1 MGQVSFKTNLASA
14 KKTFVQDNALKK
26 LIQTTGIILTGST
39 GASLMNFVSFTVMA
53 NQLGPKVL
61 GLFVLTQSYTAIVNG
76 ILNVQTWESIVK
88 FGHLEKSKSDFSN
101 VVKVNFLLDLISAFV
116 AFVVSL
122 IMVKPSVIFFKW
134 DPAIVQLVFLY
145 SFTIPVTLTSFT
157 IGVPR
162 LFDKFSAVAKIQIAT
177 AALKLVLVLTVAYF
191 NYSVSYY
198 VGVYLIAESLNSVLL
213 IIYSLFLLK
222 TRGYG
227 GWLKIKMTYY
237 PQQLIFVW
245 WTNLRTIM
253 RIPVQYSD
261 MVIISMV
268 MSLETVGMYKV
279 YKEIASFIGRVG
291 DPVNQAIY
299 PEYARMIGSGEK
311 GAAISLAKKTIFLLF
326 CLSVGMT
333 VGLIICSEFI
343 VVRFYG
349 VSFLPLID
357 ALYILVGLMGV
368 SLFTLP
374 VNALFLAAGF
384 ARTGFYIVVFTNIL
398 YLFTAFYF
406 GKLFGI
412 YGIITA
418 FGIQMVINQGLK
430 VILLGMYRSGWSDT
444 IR

>member
-1 MGQVSFKTNLASA
+1 MRQVSFKSNLASA
-14 KKTFVQDNALKK
+14 TKLFVQDNALKK
-26 LIQTTGIILTGST
+26 LVRTTGIVLTGST

-61 GLFVLTQSYTAIVNG
+61 GLFVLTQSYTSIVNG

-88 FGHLEKSKSDFSN
+88 FGHLEKSKSVFSN
-101 VVKVNFLLDLISAFV
+101 VVKVNFLLDLISALV
-116 AFVVSL
+116 AFAVSL

-134 DPAIVQLVFLY
+134 DTAIIQLILLY

-177 AALKLVLVLTVAYF
+177 AVLKLILVLMVAYL
-191 NYSVSYY
+191 NYSVIYY

-213 IIYSLFLLK
+213 IVYSLFLLK
-222 TRGYG
+222 THGYG
-227 GWLKIKMTYY
+227 GWLKEKITYDSN
-237 PQQLIFVW
+237 QLVFVW
-245 WTNLRTIM
+245 WTNLRSIM

-268 MSLETVGMYKV
+268 MPLETVGMYKV

-299 PEYARMIGSGEK
+299 PEYAKMIGSGDK
-311 GAAISLAKKTIFLLF
+311 RAAISLAKKTGFLLF
-326 CLSVGMT
+326 CLSVAMT
-333 VGLIICSEFI
+333 VGLILCSEFI

-349 VSFLPLID
+349 VDFLPLIH
-357 ALYILVGLMGV
+357 ALYVLVGLMGV

-374 VNALFLAAGF
+374 VNSLFLAAGF

-430 VILLGMYRSGWSDT
+430 VILLGIYRSGWSNT